1 MEGGDFLVR
10 RLDQISHE
18 LSQMRKMIAII
29 QVDKQA
35 SEKAWDDLMD
45 LSLEVSDLWKDTS
58 SVEEIRS
65 QREKWC

>member
-1 MEGGDFLVR
+1 
-10 RLDQISHE
+10 
-18 LSQMRKMIAII
+18 MRKMITVI

-65 QREKWC
+65 QREKW

>member
-1 MEGGDFLVR
+1 MEDTDFLVR

-18 LSQMRKMIAII
+18 LSQVKKII
-29 QVDKQA
+29 SSIPVDKRA

-45 LSLEVSDLWKDTS
+45 LSEKISDQWEDGS

-65 QREKWC
+65 QREKW

>member
-1 MEGGDFLVR
+1 MEDADFLVR

-18 LSQMRKMIAII
+18 LSQMRKMITVI

-65 QREKWC
+65 QREKW